1 LTLKKLLSTIFMNK
15 NQKIE
20 KKNSLIFIEKISQN
34 QMPEII
40 QLTRRFVGCMV
51 SSRLLG
57 WVVLLMFS
65 SGTSLKR
72 IRRAFT
78 SLWSKVPWKPAV
90 SILRLYKSSRRLP
103 SRFRYS
109 SFNPSDTESSCSC
122 SGTVSFWERV
132 STLRS
137 SIQKRGLIFR
147 SAVTGSGVG
156 IVVDVTLGN
165 GVTLFGVQPVL
176 RAAVS
181 LKKLIFKC
189 KYFKFMVI

>member
-1 LTLKKLLSTIFMNK
+1 
-15 NQKIE
+15 
-20 KKNSLIFIEKISQN
+20 
-34 QMPEII
+34 MPEII
-40 QLTRRFVGCMV
+40 QLTRRWFVGCPV
-51 SSRLLG
+51 SSKLLT
-57 WVVLLMFS
+57 WVVLLMVS
-65 SGTSLKR
+65 SETSLKR
-72 IRRAFT
+72 VRRAFT
-78 SLWSKVPWKPAV
+78 SLWSNVPWKPAV

-103 SRFRYS
+103 SKLRYS

-156 IVVDVTLGN
+156 IVVDVTLGD

-176 RAAVS
+176 RAAES
-181 LKKLIFKC
+181 LKKLIFKF
-189 KYFKFMVI
+189 KYFKFMLI

>member
-1 LTLKKLLSTIFMNK
+1 MNK

-40 QLTRRFVGCMV
+40 QLTRRFDGWMV
-51 SSRLLG
+51 SSTLLR

-72 IRRAFT
+72 VRRAFT
-78 SLWSKVPWKPAV
+78 SLWSKVPWKPDV

-109 SFNPSDTESSCSC
+109 SFNPSDTESSCSW

-132 STLRS
+132 STVRS
-137 SIQKRGLIFR
+137 SIQKRGLTFR
-147 SAVTGSGVG
+147 SAVTGSGV
-156 IVVDVTLGN
+156 VVDDTGE

-181 LKKLIFKC
+181 LKKLIFKF
-189 KYFKFMVI
+189 KYFKFMLI

>member
-1 LTLKKLLSTIFMNK
+1 
-15 NQKIE
+15 
-20 KKNSLIFIEKISQN
+20 
-34 QMPEII
+34 MPEII
-40 QLTRRFVGCMV
+40 QLTRWFVGCEV

-57 WVVLLMFS
+57 WVVLLMVS

-72 IRRAFT
+72 VRRAFT
-78 SLWSKVPWKPAV
+78 SLWSRVPWKPAV

-109 SFNPSDTESSCSC
+109 SFNPSDTESSCSW

-137 SIQKRGLIFR
+137 SIQKRGLTFR

-156 IVVDVTLGN
+156 VVVDEDLGE

-176 RAAVS
+176 RAAES
-181 LKKLIFKC
+181 LKKLIFS
-189 KYFKFMVI
+189 FFIFNFIIISF

>member
-1 LTLKKLLSTIFMNK
+1 MYK

-20 KKNSLIFIEKISQN
+20 KENSLIFIEKISQN

-72 IRRAFT
+72 VRKAST
-78 SLWSKVPWKPAV
+78 SLWSKVPWKPDV

-109 SFNPSDTESSCSC
+109 SFNPSDTESSCSW

-132 STLRS
+132 STVRS
-137 SIQKRGLIFR
+137 SIQKRGLTFR
-147 SAVTGSGVG
+147 STVTGSGV
-156 IVVDVTLGN
+156 VVDDTGE
-165 GVTLFGVQPVL
+165 GVTLFGDQPVL

-181 LKKLIFKC
+181 LKKLIFKF
-189 KYFKFMVI
+189 KYFKFMLI

>member
-1 LTLKKLLSTIFMNK
+1 MRRKW
-15 NQKIE
+15 
-20 KKNSLIFIEKISQN
+20 LIFKEKISQN

-40 QLTRRFVGCMV
+40 QLTRWFVGCMV

-57 WVVLLMFS
+57 WVVLSMIS

-72 IRRAFT
+72 VRKAFT

-103 SRFRYS
+103 SKLRYS
-109 SFNPSDTESSCSC
+109 SFNPSDTESSCSW
-122 SGTVSFWERV
+122 SGTVSFWESV

-137 SIQKRGLIFR
+137 SIQKRGLTLR
-147 SAVTGSGVG
+147 SEVTGSGV
-156 IVVDVTLGN
+156 VVDVNLGE

-181 LKKLIFKC
+181 QKD
-189 KYFKFMVI
+189 

>member
-1 LTLKKLLSTIFMNK
+1 
-15 NQKIE
+15 
-20 KKNSLIFIEKISQN
+20 
-34 QMPEII
+34 MPEII
-40 QLTRRFVGCMV
+40 QLTRWFDGCMV

-57 WVVLLMFS
+57 WVVLLTFS
-65 SGTSLKR
+65 SETSLKR
-72 IRRAFT
+72 VRRAFT

-122 SGTVSFWERV
+122 SGTVSFWESV

-137 SIQKRGLIFR
+137 SIQKRGLTFR

-156 IVVDVTLGN
+156 VVVKIDLGD

-181 LKKLIFKC
+181 LEKLIFTF
-189 KYFKFMVI
+189 KYFNFIFI